1 MKSEIAKIVALI
13 IVLILSVNT
22 IVLAASQSDLNSTQ
36 KKINEAKEE
45 LHGIQAEKS
54 STMAEVETITNEI
67 SQYQTE
73 IDELNTKI
81 DDLEGQISEA
91 QENLDKAQED
101 YTNQEKLLK
110 ERLIATY
117 EAGETSYLD
126 VILSSKNLT
135 DFISNYYLVTQI
147 ANNDKALMDKIVE
160 QKKEIEDSKQ
170 KLESSKNELDT
181 SKSSKKDKQKQ
192 LSIAKE
198 EKDEKVAELSEDEKQ
213 TQAELDQYEADK
225 REIQAQLAAL
235 AKRQRASGGNP
246 SIYTSNPS
254 AAGFIFPVAGLS
266 KANIN
271 NKNYPSYS
279 GHTGVDVNIGAAGQT
294 VVAAKAGTVITS
306 MAKKNSAGNYVSYG
320 EYIIIDHGDG
330 LATLY
335 GHGLAGSRRVSAGQT
350 VSQGQ
355 AIMTVGSTGNSSGP
369 HLHFEVRVNG
379 NPVNPLPYLP

>member
-45 LHGIQAEKS
+45 LHGIQEEKS

-170 KLESSKNELDT
+170 KLENSKNELDT